1 MEGVGVEGLVVV
13 TQTKLLSVL
22 VVTDN
27 NSFMLIRYECILLEA
42 KAITASWLFTWKY
55 YDCSFFRNHQY
66 E

>member
-42 KAITASWLFTWKY
+42 KAITAS
-55 YDCSFFRNHQY
+55 
-66 E
+66 